1 MAGVAGKV
9 AEIAGN
15 VALAEG
21 VELDK
26 IDRIYSVSPLTES
39 VSQSQSVA
47 VAAIVLD
54 REIMKLLETETETN
68 TKKEG
73 GVQSGSDSA

>member
-21 VELDK
+21 VELEE
-26 IDRIYSVSPLTES
+26 IDRIYSVTPLTES
-39 VSQSQSVA
+39 MSHSQSVA
-47 VAAIVLD
+47 VAASLLD
-54 REIMKLLETETETN
+54 RERPKLPETETEIN
-68 TKKEG
+68 KKKEG
-73 GVQSGSDSA
+73 EVQSCSD